1 MEEKKRRGRPPL
13 SPEEKALRLK
23 EKNKRD
29 IERQKNNGY
38 AAQKKYRLAHPDNVV
53 KWRQRFYEPKIRIPK
68 ELRPILNSLIKD
80 TGLTITQLFVSAVE
94 EKYGV
99 TLHDILDN

>member
-29 IERQKNNGY
+29 IERQKTMVMRH
-38 AAQKKYRLAHPDNVV
+38 KKNIV
-53 KWRQRFYEPKIRIPK
+53 W
-68 ELRPILNSLIKD
+68 LIQ
-80 TGLTITQLFVSAVE
+80 T
-94 EKYGV
+94 
-99 TLHDILDN
+99 TL